1 MSELTTVA
9 RPYAKAAF
17 DFAKDG
23 KSIDKWFDMLQFLSA
38 VQQDKNF
45 KAVQRSLGNSK
56 LVDLL
61 FNICSKQIDQYFK
74 NFIRIL
80 VENDRL
86 EAIGEIVSLF
96 QNYMDEYNSEMRA
109 EIVSPEP
116 LSSQNMDKLR
126 KYLEDK
132 YSCKVDVVNSID
144 KSLISGVVIK
154 TPNEILDASL
164 KNKINSLYSCLLS

>member
-38 VQQDKNF
+38 VQQD
-45 KAVQRSLGNSK
+45 
-56 LVDLL
+56 
-61 FNICSKQIDQYFK
+61 K

-116 LSSQNMDKLR
+116 LSSQNMNKLR